1 SDLASNKIDSLKD
14 RPFRGMSQLHDLL
27 LSHNEI
33 EYIPHDSFTGLS
45 KLQVLDLESN
55 RISYIHQ
62 DAFASVPNLQDLNLG
77 NNVFPDLP
85 HKGLKNL
92 LHIKTFNNPN
102 LKVFPP
108 PEVFPKI
115 QSLVLGYAYH
125 CCAFLPLVPP
135 SISPQVQD
143 LVIFPKPS
151 EIDMS
156 IWNST
161 NLFPYY
167 GKYMYYPSNAT
178 DWLQLFSS
186 NSVNSTVSPFKHI
199 EYCVT

>member
-1 SDLASNKIDSLKD
+1 METYVSY
-14 RPFRGMSQLHDLL
+14 FR
-27 LSHNEI
+27 
-33 EYIPHDSFTGLS
+33 
-45 KLQVLDLESN
+45 
-55 RISYIHQ
+55 
-62 DAFASVPNLQDLNLG
+62 NLG
-77 NNVFPDLP
+77 NNVFPELP
-85 HKGLKNL
+85 YKGLNNL

-115 QSLVLGYAYH
+115 QSLVLAYAYH
-125 CCAFLPLVPP
+125 CCAFLPLIPA
-135 SISPQVQD
+135 STSPQVQD

-167 GKYMYYPSNAT
+167 GKCK
-178 DWLQLFSS
+178 LF
-186 NSVNSTVSPFKHI
+186 
-199 EYCVT
+199 